1 MDFDQHR
8 DLTQRR
14 VPPGRWQSV
23 LPAMAAV
30 LLFVGGCDYW
40 APGLQAE
47 MIEDGG
53 AFVIWWDA
61 DNSAAYRL
69 ELRGTNFDSVM
80 TTPKPETLTV
90 RRVIQ
95 GADLSALNKAGH
107 NRGFHSFWGPPSP
120 RRPWNDSMIY
130 PLRHGAGA
138 KPFGIAFD
146 SAGAMY
152 RVDWSNLDS
161 AGLTLALWFDSTG
174 TQIVGTSDS
183 ATPGSAHGRSR
194 LLAAGGAYPE
204 SLSMAAPADT
214 MTYQVRVPVP
224 DSAGSY
230 WLWLDRGPVGYDT
243 SDHFAAVLVRSDTS
257 DRVIDVGC
265 AYQTAG
271 GLRWLP

>member
-1 MDFDQHR
+1 
-8 DLTQRR
+8 
-14 VPPGRWQSV
+14 
-23 LPAMAAV
+23 MAAL

-40 APGLQAE
+40 APGLQVK

-61 DNSAAYRL
+61 DNSASYRL

-80 TTPKPETLTV
+80 TTQKAETLTL
-90 RRVIQ
+90 RRVIKD
-95 GADLSALNKAGH
+95 ADLSALNKAGK
-107 NRGFHSFWGPPSP
+107 NRGFHSSWSPPNP
-120 RRPWNDSMIY
+120 RRPWNDSLIY

-161 AGLTLALWFDSTG
+161 AGRTLAMWFDSTG
-174 TQIVGTSDS
+174 TQLVGTTDS

-194 LLAAGGAYPE
+194 LLAAGWAYPE
-204 SLSMAAPADT
+204 SLSMAAPGDT
-214 MTYQVRVPVP
+214 LTYQTRVAVP
-224 DSAGSY
+224 DSAASY

-243 SDHFAAVLVRSDTS
+243 SDHFVAVQVYSDTS
-257 DRVIDVGC
+257 DQIIGVDC